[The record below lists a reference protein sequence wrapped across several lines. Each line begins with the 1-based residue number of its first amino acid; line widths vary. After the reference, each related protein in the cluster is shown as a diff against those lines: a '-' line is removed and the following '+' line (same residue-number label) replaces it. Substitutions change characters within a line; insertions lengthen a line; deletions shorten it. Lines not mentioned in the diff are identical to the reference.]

1 MPNNP
6 RASIPISCNKDC
18 GGGCPLLATVEHG
31 RVTRITNNP
40 LGGPTMS
47 GCVRGFQM
55 PRVLYAPDRL
65 KKPLLRT
72 GPRGSGEFSE
82 VEWPHA
88 LDLVAGK
95 LAGIKAQYGNES
107 ILHLGGS
114 GSCRGALHNTHRLTA
129 RFLSLF
135 GGYTGTYG
143 SFSSGAA
150 DFATPF
156 VLGTSPPGIDPGT
169 LQFSELIV
177 LWGANVTDIR
187 MGCETEARI
196 REARDRGVGV
206 IVIDPRRSRTVSRL
220 GTQWIPVLPGTDAAL
235 MLAVLY
241 VWITE
246 DLVDETFVEKYSV
259 GFDEL
264 QQYVLGH
271 PTTGSSGRCTDDH
284 PSTGSSGRCADGHPT
299 TGSSGRCVPKTP
311 QWAEKICGTPA
322 ETIVQFARQYGRIH
336 PAALIPGLS
345 IQRTIGGEEAARL
358 TIALQVATGN
368 LGVPGGSSGALSW
381 RQLPRPRMGGI
392 GVPANPVGACV
403 PQYRWPDAILEG
415 RRGGYSSDV
424 KAVYNVGGNYLVQ
437 GSDVHKNVRA
447 FNALEF
453 AVCHD
458 YFLTPT
464 ALQCDVVLP
473 ATTFLERDDVVFPD
487 GGNYLLFSNQAVPP
501 LPEARNDYDIFC
513 ELADRLGFSPEFSEG
528 RSDEEWLRS
537 FVAGSEVLDYETF
550 KRTGIYWGED
560 QLRVGLSDFVAD
572 PQAHPLDTPSGR
584 VEISPAAYAGTGYSP
599 IPEYRGLQPDDR
611 YPLRLITPHP
621 RTRTHSQCGNI
632 PWFKEREQQALWIH
646 PHDAAERQIADGQ
659 EVYVSSPQGRV
670 RIAAR
675 VTGDIMPGVVSLL
688 EGAWPAFDPDG
699 TDTAGSANVLTSTVP
714 TLPSRSSRTHSVL
727 VQVTRET

>member
-1 MPNNP
+1 MPNES
-6 RASIPISCNKDC
+6 AIPTPVSCNKDC
-18 GGGCPLLATVEHG
+18 GGRCPLLATVEHG

-40 LGGPTMS
+40 LGGPHMS

-88 LDLVAGK
+88 LDLVAGR
-95 LAGIKAQYGNES
+95 LAGIKARYGNEA

-143 SFSSGAA
+143 SYSSGAA

-177 LWGANVTDIR
+177 LWGANVVGTR

-196 REARDRGVGV
+196 REARDRGVDV

-220 GTQWIPVLPGTDAAL
+220 GTQWIPVRPGTDAAL

-246 DLVDETFVEKYSV
+246 GLIDEGFVEKYSV

-264 QQYVLGH
+264 EQYVLGQ
-271 PTTGSSGRCTDDH
+271 
-284 PSTGSSGRCADGHPT
+284 PS

-322 ETIVQFARQYGRIH
+322 ETIVQFARQYGRTH
-336 PAALIPGLS
+336 PTALIPGLS

-392 GVPANPVGACV
+392 DVPANPVQARV
-403 PQYRWPDAILEG
+403 PQYRWPDVILEG
-415 RRGGYSSDV
+415 RRAGYPSDV

-464 ALQCDVVLP
+464 ALHCDVVLP

-501 LPEARNDYDIFC
+501 LSEARNDYDIFC
-513 ELADRLGFSPEFSEG
+513 ELADRLGFLAEFSEG

-537 FVAGSEVLDYETF
+537 FVAGSEVPDYEAF
-550 KRTGIYWGED
+550 KRTGIYWGEN

-584 VEISPAAYAGTGYSP
+584 VEMSPAAYAGTGYSP
-599 IPEYRGLQPDDR
+599 IPEYRGLQTDDR

-632 PWFKEREQQALWIH
+632 PWFKERERQVLWIH
-646 PHDAAERQIADGQ
+646 PHDAAEREIVDGQ

-675 VTGDIMPGVVSLL
+675 VTGDITPGVVSLL
-688 EGAWPAFDPDG
+688 EGVWPTFDSDG

-714 TLPSRSSRTHSVL
+714 TQPSESSRTHSVL
-727 VQVTRET
+727 VQVTRNTEHAIRNT